1 MAGETVITVVGN
13 LTADPEL
20 RTTSSGASVCS
31 FTIAATPRTY
41 NRQTGQF
48 EDGQALFMRCSA
60 WRDLANHCAQSLSK
74 GMRVIAQ
81 GRLQQRSYQAQDGS
95 NRTVFEMQV
104 DEIGPSLRYAT
115 AQVTRQSSGFSG
127 GNRGGFGGGNNG
139 GFQNNGGYQGGAGY
153 SGGASYQSGGYQG
166 GASSAPM
173 AAQSGPAVD
182 PWSDAGSGSSFSSFG
197 ATSDFGGD
205 SEEPEF

>member
-1 MAGETVITVVGN
+1 
-13 LTADPEL
+13 
-20 RTTSSGASVCS
+20 
-31 FTIAATPRTY
+31 
-41 NRQTGQF
+41 
-48 EDGQALFMRCSA
+48 
-60 WRDLANHCAQSLSK
+60 
-74 GMRVIAQ
+74 
-81 GRLQQRSYQAQDGS
+81 
-95 NRTVFEMQV
+95 MQV